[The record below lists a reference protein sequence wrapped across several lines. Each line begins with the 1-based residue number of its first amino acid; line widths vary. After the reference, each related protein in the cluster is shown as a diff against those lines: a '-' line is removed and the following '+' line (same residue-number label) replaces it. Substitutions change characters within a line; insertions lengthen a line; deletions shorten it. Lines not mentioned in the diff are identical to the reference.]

1 MGPPVTSPD
10 GGRGAVNRRDFLR
23 LRPASG
29 RRVLELSCRRL
40 FMQYVDSERLATA
53 GATLLDPADDAWHG
67 EPSPELAR
75 RAADFLVRQLERD
88 LVDVEVLHV
97 VDEEWLAPLEL
108 DERLTPILERFQ
120 ARGGQVQRTRGK
132 AADRSGF

>member
-1 MGPPVTSPD
+1 MTTPE
-10 GGRGAVNRRDFLR
+10 GGRGALNRRDFLR
-23 LRPASG
+23 LRQTSG

-53 GATLLDPADDAWHG
+53 GATLLDPGDDSWDG

-88 LVDVEVLHV
+88 LVEVEVLHV
-97 VDEEWLAPLEL
+97 VDEEWLAPLGL
-108 DERLTPILERFQ
+108 DERLAPILERFQ
-120 ARGGQVQRTRGK
+120 ARGGQVQRTKGG
-132 AADRSGF
+132 AADRSGS